1 MSRKDARV
9 AAPRAANW
17 KSRLT
22 WIAGGLF
29 VVAACVAIK
38 FIGGN
43 DAASAQAPASFP
55 AKRVSAKQPAAK
67 TSASAEPAAAK
78 PVTTVAVVN
87 GEEIQRQ
94 ELAQECLRLYGK
106 DVLEG
111 MVNKHLIAMCC
122 DQQGTSVTRKEV
134 DDEIERMANKFKLPK
149 DEWLKMLKQERGI
162 GAEQYAEDIIWP
174 TLALRKLAAGKLKA
188 TDAEIQKAFEAE
200 FGEAVKA
207 RLIVLDNAKKAA
219 EIRAEATANP
229 ESFGRLAHQHSVDV
243 NSASSAGLI
252 QPIRRHVGDPKIEA
266 AAFAL
271 KQDEI
276 SPVIQVGNQHV
287 ILKCEG
293 RLPAREGIDQASVRD
308 RLAEGIKER
317 KLRGV
322 AGDVFQKMQAEAKI
336 ENVFNDPAKRKQMPG
351 VAATLNGQ
359 KITVQQLADEC
370 IDRHGVEILDGTIQR
385 RLLEQEL
392 NRRNLS
398 VTQEDVDAEVARAAI
413 QMGKTTSAGEADIEA
428 WLKMV
433 TEQQGI
439 SEEQYIHDTVWP
451 TCALKNLVGDKVTLT
466 QEDIQKGFEANYGP
480 RARCRAI
487 VLPSQ
492 RKAQEVWEQARSVIS
507 PQKLEASIEQFARLA
522 KEYSMEVTSRDLGG
536 QVPPIQRHGGQPT
549 VEAEAFKLQKGEL
562 SSIIQAGD
570 KYIILL
576 SEGFTEPTKITLA
589 EVEDIIRADI
599 HEKKMRIAM
608 AAEFK
613 RLKDG
618 ATIDNYLAGT
628 TQRPK
633 KAAANAQ
640 AQRAGTRTVVPA
652 GHTAPATK
660 R

>member
-22 WIAGGLF
+22 WIVGGLF
-29 VVAACVAIK
+29 VVAACVGIK

-55 AKRVSAKQPAAK
+55 AKRVSPKQSTAKAAAPAE
-67 TSASAEPAAAK
+67 TAAAK
-78 PVTTVAVVN
+78 QVTTVAVVN
-87 GEEIQRQ
+87 GQEIQRQ

-122 DQQGTSVTRKEV
+122 EQQGTSVTRKEV
-134 DDEIERMANKFKLPK
+134 DDEIERMASKFKLPK

-174 TLALRKLAAGKLKA
+174 TLALRKLAAGKLVA

-219 EIRAEATANP
+219 EIRAQASANP

-266 AAFAL
+266 AAFSL

-276 SPVIQVGNQHV
+276 SPVIQVGNQYV

-293 RLPAREGIDQASVRD
+293 RLAAREGIDQASVRG

-336 ENVFNDPAKRKQMPG
+336 ENIFNDPAKRKQMPG

-359 KITVQQLADEC
+359 KITIQQLADEC
-370 IDRHGVEILDGTIQR
+370 IDRHGAEILDGTIQR

-392 NRRNLS
+392 NRRSLE
-398 VTQEDVDAEVARAAI
+398 VTQADVDAEVARAAI
-413 QMGKTTSAGEADIEA
+413 QMGKTTSAGEADIES

-433 TEQQGI
+433 TEQQGV

-451 TCALKNLVGDKVTLT
+451 TVALKNLVGDNVILT

-507 PQKLEASIEQFARLA
+507 PQKPEASIEQFARLA
-522 KEYSMEVTSRDLGG
+522 KEFSIEVTSRDLGG

-633 KAAANAQ
+633 KAATNAQ
-640 AQRAGTRTVVPA
+640 AHRAGTRAVMPA
-652 GHTAPATK
+652 GHTSPATK